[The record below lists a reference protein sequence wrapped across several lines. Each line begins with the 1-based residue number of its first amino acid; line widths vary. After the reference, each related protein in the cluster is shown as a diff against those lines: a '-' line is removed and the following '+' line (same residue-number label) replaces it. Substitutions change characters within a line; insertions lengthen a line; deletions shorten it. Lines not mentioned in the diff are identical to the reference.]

1 MELEELPRFPAHLHL
16 MQEVV
21 EVDRQ
26 VKLQDQVEDQVVVA
40 VEQKMQALLE
50 LMELQTPV
58 AVAVGAATHILATKD
73 QAVVLAVQA

>member
-1 MELEELPRFPAHLHL
+1 VVLVELEELPRFPAHLHL

-40 VEQKMQALLE
+40 AAQKMQVSQE
-50 LMELQTPV
+50 QMER
-58 AVAVGAATHILATKD
+58 
-73 QAVVLAVQA
+73 